1 VELSGMSLPRPS
13 PRPQDDV
20 QKDVQQFIP
29 LESKDTLG
37 MGPANEMISR
47 LAAAIAHEEDFG
59 IIRAGEPTPTRWPL
73 AKTLT
78 VLVVGCGLF
87 WLLFFLAIVA
97 LT

>member
-1 VELSGMSLPRPS
+1 MSLPRHS

-37 MGPANEMISR
+37 TGPANEMIAR
-47 LAAAIAHEEDFG
+47 LAVAIAQEEDFG
-59 IIRAGEPTPTRWPL
+59 ARPAAELTRSRWPL

-78 VLVVGCGLF
+78 LLVVGCGLF
-87 WLLFFLAIVA
+87 WLLSFAVIVA
-97 LT
+97 FA

>member
-1 VELSGMSLPRPS
+1 MNLPRPS
-13 PRPQDDV
+13 HRPEDDV

-37 MGPANEMISR
+37 TGPANEMIAR

-59 IIRAGEPTPTRWPL
+59 VVPGREPTQVRWSL

-87 WLLFFLAIVA
+87 WLISFAVIIAFS
-97 LT
+97 